1 MKALKIILLIVLGI
15 CLSLSLLVFGLAL
28 TLDRSLLNPDF
39 VTEHVNQLDLA
50 EVADEIVMD
59 QIPADAADFMG
70 GALDEVLTETITDLE
85 PWMQDRM
92 EDIITVF
99 YDYMEGRSDS
109 LALNISLE
117 NMKTTFR
124 ANLLAAILASP
135 PPELEGLTPA
145 EIEAEFNIH
154 YSQIDEEIPSII
166 ELDETVFDAEVKAQI
181 DSVRQYVIHF
191 NLVFIVLIAFIALL
205 IALTVLTYFS
215 VRGSTRQLGII
226 FLVIG
231 GISLG
236 GAFIARSVI
245 NGLLSGGDIPA
256 TLQTWAPQ
264 IINDALMPLIIY
276 GAGLLVAGVVLT
288 IISFVAKRGGGD
300 KYDFYY

>member
-1 MKALKIILLIVLGI
+1 MKALKIIVLIVLGI

-50 EVADEIVMD
+50 EVADEIVRD

-70 GALDEVLTETITDLE
+70 GALDEVLAETITDLE
-85 PWMQDRM
+85 PWMQERI

-117 NMKTTFR
+117 NPKTTFR
-124 ANLLAAILASP
+124 ANLLTAIIASP
-135 PPELEGLTPA
+135 PPELEGLTSS
-145 EIEAEFNIH
+145 EIEAEFDIH

-166 ELDETVFDAEVKAQI
+166 ELDETLFDAEVKAQI
-181 DSVRQYVIHF
+181 DNVRQYVIHF
-191 NLVFIVLIAFIALL
+191 NLLFIVLIGFSLLL
-205 IALTVLTYFS
+205 IALTVLTHFS

-231 GISLG
+231 AISLA

-245 NGLLSGGDIPA
+245 NSQLVSSDLPA
-256 TLQTWAPQ
+256 TLHSWVPDVIT
-264 IINDALMPLIIY
+264 DTLTPLGIY
-276 GAGLLVAGVVLT
+276 AIGLLAAGVALT
-288 IISFVAKRGGGD
+288 IVSFVYKRGGGD